1 MSSSNIS
8 ASGRLRQLP
17 ASGSS
22 SWQGTKFQFNQR
34 SQTDN
39 KALMNDSRWGNM
51 NLYQSVFVGNAFKF
65 FIPSCIQFPQY
76 IWIKKLWEEMLP
88 DEYHKEER
96 HWEQDTLYWYPCYAE
111 AYQEVNQL
119 KYCEGG
125 YCPGRHG
132 LHKRCMRTFKNPVNI
147 TRHGS
152 VHCYESWNSWLITK
166 ETHSLSAL
174 RNVRP
179 LVQMN

>member
-1 MSSSNIS
+1 
-8 ASGRLRQLP
+8 
-17 ASGSS
+17 
-22 SWQGTKFQFNQR
+22 
-34 SQTDN
+34 
-39 KALMNDSRWGNM
+39 M

-152 VHCYESWNSWLITK
+152 VHCYES
-166 ETHSLSAL
+166 
-174 RNVRP
+174 
-179 LVQMN
+179 